1 MSSVYSLLRRSLYQ
15 SVAREM
21 NPIAR
26 SADSVLYAHAGED
39 RLLFELTDAADK
51 RFLSLE
57 EIESEKGAPH
67 TCRLITLNGHFNSSL
82 DIQGLLSRL
91 KPSLCRRDRV
101 LVVLYNPYLRWLHTM
116 MDRLGLRTGPAAT
129 TFVTRRSLESLATLS
144 GFQLVRLRPA
154 ASFPFR
160 LLGVGTLLDGLMKA
174 TPLVR
179 LGALVNIAV
188 LRPVI
193 QETAPPSLSIVIP
206 ARNEEGNIRSAIERI
221 PVMPGVR
228 TEVIFVEGG
237 STDDTAGE
245 IRRVIDGY
253 SGPLELRSYTQT
265 GKGKGDAVRR
275 GFAHA
280 TGDLLTILDADLTM
294 PPEMLPRF
302 YDAWS
307 SGLGDFVSGNR
318 LLYPMEGEAM
328 RFLNT
333 LGNVF
338 FCKALAWI
346 LEAPLGDTLCG
357 TKLLSRRDWNRV
369 TRWRDDFGDFDPFG
383 DFELLF
389 SAAAMSLGIVE
400 VPVHYRARTYG
411 ETNIHRFR
419 HGLMLAKMSVIGL
432 VRIRM
437 GLGRSGKRR

>member
-1 MSSVYSLLRRSLYQ
+1 
-15 SVAREM
+15 
-21 NPIAR
+21 
-26 SADSVLYAHAGED
+26 
-39 RLLFELTDAADK
+39 
-51 RFLSLE
+51 
-57 EIESEKGAPH
+57 
-67 TCRLITLNGHFNSSL
+67 
-82 DIQGLLSRL
+82 
-91 KPSLCRRDRV
+91 
-101 LVVLYNPYLRWLHTM
+101 
-116 MDRLGLRTGPAAT
+116 
-129 TFVTRRSLESLATLS
+129 
-144 GFQLVRLRPA
+144 
-154 ASFPFR
+154 
-160 LLGVGTLLDGLMKA
+160 
-174 TPLVR
+174 
-179 LGALVNIAV
+179 
-188 LRPVI
+188 
-193 QETAPPSLSIVIP
+193 
-206 ARNEEGNIRSAIERI
+206 
-221 PVMPGVR
+221 MPGVR